1 MTQGHRVYFVVDGSV
16 VVVTYQQLADLCQF
30 SEESGREDACEK
42 SEGDG
47 GNVVLQNG
55 DKCIFGNRPVT
66 TLKNINGAL
75 QPNKKRVKE

>member
-1 MTQGHRVYFVVDGSV
+1 MVDGSV
-16 VVVTYQQLADLCQF
+16 AVVTYQQLADLSQF

-55 DKCIFGNRPVT
+55 DRDI
-66 TLKNINGAL
+66 LAL
-75 QPNKKRVKE
+75 DQ